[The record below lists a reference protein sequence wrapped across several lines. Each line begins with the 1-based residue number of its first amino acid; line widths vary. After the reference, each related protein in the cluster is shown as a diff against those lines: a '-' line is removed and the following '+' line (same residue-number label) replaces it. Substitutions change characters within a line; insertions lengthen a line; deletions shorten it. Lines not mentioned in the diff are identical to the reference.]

1 MKKLICDTYDCANT
15 VEVPSSVPAVICG
28 VCVTLGVNKI
38 RHEQAVEVEKLKT
51 KQSEVPVYKRKRWS
65 KTEDMVIFD
74 FVQTHTISQL
84 MEMLPG
90 RTASAVENRIWN
102 LKMEH
107 VAKQKYID
115 QIV

>member
-1 MKKLICDTYDCANT
+1 MKKIICDTYDCAN
-15 VEVPSSVPAVICG
+15 VVQVPISVPAVICG
-28 VCVTLGVNKI
+28 TCVTLGVNKI
-38 RHEQAVEVEKLKT
+38 RHEQSVEIEKLKT
-51 KQSEVPVYKRKRWS
+51 TKSEVPVFKRKRWT
-65 KTEDMVIFD
+65 KTEDRIIFE
-74 FVQTHTISQL
+74 FVQTHTIPQL